1 MNDSTQKT
9 WISEFFEK
17 NAWALALVGASL
29 IAQWTIF
36 SYRLGTDEKR
46 LDAQSAKI
54 QVIQDGQNQTAV
66 TLAGIQKDIE
76 YIRLKVD
83 KLSP

>member
-1 MNDSTQKT
+1 MNPTPEKS
-9 WISEFFEK
+9 WISEFLER
-17 NAWALALVGASL
+17 NAWALALIAASL

-36 SYRLGTDEKR
+36 SYRLTTDEKR
-46 LDAQSAKI
+46 LDAQAAKI
-54 QVIQDGQNQTAV
+54 QLIQDGQNQTAV

-83 KLSP
+83 KLAP